1 MLYSETQKRHL
12 LAIAGV
18 AVSKNMKISKIE
30 FIPVSVAYTHRE
42 VSALVNRDGVTDVI
56 VKATTDEGLVGWGES
71 CSGANL
77 ESVLEA
83 LRGMEPF
90 VLGRSP
96 WESEL
101 IRQELWHR
109 GVWSWR
115 QHTACFAYPGIDMAL
130 WDICG
135 KACGQPL
142 YNLFGGKV
150 RDQATYFYYCSQG
163 TPDHVAEQA
172 RDGVRKGF
180 TVFYIKV
187 GLDVEAELEMVATLR
202 QTIGPYAKIR
212 LDANAA
218 WRVNQA
224 LRYLERFDQ
233 YRIDFIEQPVNWD
246 PPSNMQEVRTRGKV
260 AVSANEGLW
269 TASDAQRQ
277 ILARTADVYCFSP
290 YFVGSLAQFQRLALL
305 ANNEGLQVCRHTH
318 GELGITAAACHHIVL
333 TLPNVVD
340 GNQQTAH
347 MMTDDILTETLPIA
361 NGPVWGVPA
370 GFGIGVAIDPEKLG
384 KYHDLFLSNGQFT
397 PYDKKLLGAPLYS

>member
-1 MLYSETQKRHL
+1 
-12 LAIAGV
+12 
-18 AVSKNMKISKIE
+18 MKIAKIE
-30 FIPVSVAYTHRE
+30 FTPVSVAYTHRE
-42 VSALVNRDGVTDVI
+42 VSSLVNRDGATDVI
-56 VKATTDEGLVGWGES
+56 VKVTTDDGLVGWGES
-71 CSGANL
+71 CSGANV

-83 LRGMEPF
+83 LRGMAPF
-90 VLGRSP
+90 VTGRSP

-109 GVWSWR
+109 GIWSWR

-150 RDQATYFYYCSQG
+150 RDQATYFFYCSQG
-163 TPDHVAEQA
+163 TPEHVAEQA
-172 RDGVRKGF
+172 REGVRKGF
-180 TVFYIKV
+180 HVFYLKV
-187 GLDVEAELEMVATLR
+187 GLDIEAELQMVAALR
-202 QTIGPYAKIR
+202 QTIGKSSKIR

-224 LRYLERFDQ
+224 LRYLERFDE
-233 YRIDFIEQPVNWD
+233 YDIDFIEQPVTWE
-246 PPSNMQEVRTRGKV
+246 PLSNMQEVRSRGKV

-290 YFVGSLAQFQRLALL
+290 YFVGSLAQFQRLSLL
-305 ANNEGLQVCRHTH
+305 ANHEGALVCRHTH
-318 GELGITAAACHHIVL
+318 GELGITAAACHHILL
-333 TLPNVVD
+333 TLPNLVE

-347 MMTDDILTETLPIA
+347 LMTDDIITKPLPIA
-361 NGPVWGVPA
+361 DGPGWGVPE
-370 GFGIGVAIDPEKLG
+370 GVGLGVEIDQDKLG
-384 KYHDLFLSNGQFT
+384 QYHDLYRSRGQFT
-397 PYDKKLLGAPLYS
+397 PYDVDTVGKALYVGGRQ